1 MPSFRFERV
10 DLDAF
15 RGFAGMGFTVERLAP
30 GIVVVHGPNGA
41 GKSSLVQAMEL
52 LLWDQAKAPEGTILH
67 AQVRLGDVSQER
79 SRLQDRLVAK
89 AGVQP
94 AKPSPWTG
102 SSTRERYRL
111 SLSDLLQSR
120 EANQAFGEL
129 LRQEMQGGVDFL
141 KHRAELK
148 PLAAFSR
155 RAGATEAF
163 EQASAT
169 LLEKSREQG
178 AQESLEEEIR
188 ALEAQAATLKEHTD
202 RERALT
208 SLDQAL
214 ESMEALLAQDAALE
228 PFQERETFLAGLG
241 EADETSFLDLRT
253 SRDAARTRAA
263 SLQDQLEKVDGGLA
277 PLDLPPGLQKDHA
290 EAARNLAQALK
301 DARTQALD
309 RSKAHGEAAAALDDW
324 GRANPWLCAPAEQ
337 LPSLSPQVLE
347 RTRTLAGKFERSQS
361 LLHALDQLA
370 ATLGPEETPLP
381 AGTLASATLILEQWQ
396 DKRAA
401 LDASS
406 RLPDGKGRWGV
417 VAWALL
423 AAGVL
428 AGAAALVL
436 ARGTLPL
443 VLAMAAALLLLALAA
458 IGLRSP
464 AFQAENPAALRQGL
478 MALQDQYLALGM
490 PGLTPSAW
498 APADIA
504 VLARKV
510 REEAAKEAGLTKLNL
525 TRNQIRANAQ
535 AERGTWNA
543 LLAEAGELARQLN
556 LPSEP
561 AEPFGGYLGI
571 LARRLEDGLALRGA
585 LAAAAGMDAE
595 AAGHLTSLQAKAA
608 TLLEAFRRAPGHD
621 PAAAL
626 TVLADDLDTALR
638 LHTERLSL
646 EKALEAL
653 ERTSPQADLD
663 AFLAA
668 RGLAEHTFQ
677 EAWDTRR
684 IWHPLMTAHLSQ
696 RGLVETLLQRDGHWT
711 PEFQAIAERGKTPL
725 SGRRERLA
733 QARRQVG
740 LDLDAARG
748 TLREI
753 TTARE
758 KALLKQDNLKRL
770 TGGST
775 LATLILARDQAAQRL
790 EDQRI
795 KDLEGRT
802 LGKLIDRLE
811 KRGADE
817 DLKPQLR
824 RASDL
829 FQAFTGHRYTLRF
842 ENAEFVAREG
852 DRTRTL
858 DQLSEGTRLQLLMA
872 VRLAYVEHQEG
883 PDGIQLPLFLDEVLA
898 NSDDTRAQAILEAI
912 KVMAGTG
919 RQIFYFTAQQDEVA
933 KWRRLGPGGIQILD
947 LAEVRNLGA
956 RRLAPL
962 PAVDL
967 TRPPVPEPGE
977 DSLLD
982 YARRLGAAG
991 PSLWTPLSQ
1000 QHAWLAFAE
1009 GQQHALHVL
1018 LQGGFETLGQVRN
1031 FLGTQITPKA
1041 IALLTTIEILE
1052 QAQADLQGARPRP
1065 LSPAFL
1071 ESAEIPK
1078 FGDMG
1083 GVAAVFRECGND
1095 PRALLDCVIPGVGP
1109 ARKESLKDWL
1119 QKGGFLIDAEEPAE
1133 EILARLKGRYTS
1145 RLGLEEKGW
1154 TAVER
1159 FLLAQPPH
1167 REAEVL

>member
-67 AQVRLGDVSQER
+67 AQVRLGDLSQER

-89 AGVQP
+89 AGVLSAQ
-94 AKPSPWTG
+94 PSPWTG
-102 SSTRERYRL
+102 ASTRERYRL

-120 EANQAFGEL
+120 EANQAFGEQ
-129 LRQEMQGGVDFL
+129 LRQEMQGGVDFQ
-141 KHRAELK
+141 KHRADLK

-163 EQASAT
+163 EQARAA
-169 LLEKSREQG
+169 LQEKSREQG

-188 ALEAQAATLKEHTD
+188 ALEAVAATLDAHAD
-202 RERALT
+202 RERALAA
-208 SLDQAL
+208 LDQAL
-214 ESMEALLAQDAALE
+214 ESLETLLARDAALE
-228 PFQERETFLAGLG
+228 PFQARETLLAGLR
-241 EADETSFLDLRT
+241 ESDETTFRDLRA
-253 SRDAARTRAA
+253 SRDAATTQVA
-263 SLQDQLEKVDGGLA
+263 SLQDQLEKVDGELA
-277 PLDLPPGLQKDHA
+277 PLDLPPGLRKDHA
-290 EAARNLAQALK
+290 EAARNLAGALR
-301 DARTQALD
+301 DAQTETRD
-309 RSKAHGEAAAALDDW
+309 RGRAHREAEAALDDW
-324 GRANPWLCAPAEQ
+324 RQANPWLCAPVDQ
-337 LPSLSPQVLE
+337 LPSLAPDVLE
-347 RTRTLAGKFERSQS
+347 RTRALARKFERSQS

-370 ATLGPEETPLP
+370 STLGPEETAQP
-381 AGTLASATLILEQWQ
+381 AGTLTSATLILEQWQ

-406 RLPDGKGRWGV
+406 RLPDGKARWGAA
-417 VAWALL
+417 AWALL
-423 AAGVL
+423 AAGAL
-428 AGAAALVL
+428 AGTAALVL
-436 ARGTLPL
+436 ARGALPL
-443 VLAMAAALLLLALAA
+443 FLAMAAALLLLALAA

-464 AFQAENPAALRQGL
+464 AFQAENPAPLRQGL

-490 PGLTPSAW
+490 PGLTPAAW

-510 REEAAKEAGLTKLNL
+510 REEAAREAGLTKLNL

-543 LLAEAGELARQLN
+543 LLAEAGDLARQLN
-556 LPSEP
+556 LPAEP
-561 AEPFGGYLGI
+561 AEPFGGYLAI

-684 IWHPLMTAHLSQ
+684 IWHPLMTARAGQLS
-696 RGLVETLLQRDGHWT
+696 LVETLFTRDGHWT
-711 PEFQAIAERGKTPL
+711 PEFQAIA
-725 SGRRERLA
+725 GRREAPLAERRARLSRARA
-733 QARRQVG
+733 QVRT
-740 LDLDAARG
+740 DLAAARE
-748 TLREI
+748 TLQKI
-753 TTARE
+753 TAARE
-758 KALLKQDNLKRL
+758 AALLKQATLTRL
-770 TGGST
+770 TGEST
-775 LATLILARDQAAQRL
+775 LAALILARDQAAQRL

-802 LGKLIDRLE
+802 LARLIDRLE

-829 FQAFTGHRYTLRF
+829 FQAFTGHRYALRF
-842 ENAEFVAREG
+842 ENAAFVAREG

-883 PDGIQLPLFLDEVLA
+883 PNGIQLPLFLDEVLA
-898 NSDDTRAQAILEAI
+898 NSDDTRAQAILQAI
-912 KVMAGTG
+912 QVMARTG

-933 KWRRLGPGGIQILD
+933 KWRRLGPGGIQIID
-947 LAEVRNLGA
+947 LAEVRNLAA

-967 TRPPVPEPGE
+967 ARPPVPEPGE
-977 DSLLD
+977 DSLLA

-991 PSLWTPLSQ
+991 PSLWTPLNQ

-1031 FLGTQITPKA
+1031 FLGTQITPEA

-1052 QAQADLQGARPRP
+1052 QAQADLQAASPRP
-1065 LSPAFL
+1065 LSPALL

-1095 PRALLDCVIPGVGP
+1095 PRALLDSVIPGVGP

-1133 EILARLKGRYTS
+1133 EILARLKGHYAS

-1159 FLLAQPPH
+1159 FLLP
-1167 REAEVL
+1167 